1 MRIHIVTNLFSPDEL
16 AGASLFTDLAL
27 YLRDAGHEVQV
38 TTTFSYYPAWRLQP
52 ADQGVDC
59 RDETFNGIPLRRVSM
74 YVPEKPTGRGRMLS
88 DFSFLVSLLRRGRFP
103 NWTPDVVLTA
113 LPMISQCLA
122 QRFMYPF
129 RGIPRFIVVQD
140 FVAEAAL
147 ELGILRMPGAA
158 TLLRGIQRWALRSAQ
173 TIATISPEMLKKLE
187 LSIGSGRR
195 TLFIPNWIH
204 KSLQEEIC
212 RQQKLKTTRK
222 QQSLFYAGNLGVK
235 QGLPDFLA
243 QFADAGGAAM
253 QWQMDIFGGGAEK
266 KRIEDAAAN
275 TAGINMG
282 PVLEE
287 EQYISSLLS
296 ATACLV
302 TQRPGTGANFLPSK
316 LLPALATA
324 TPVLAVCD
332 KSSPLAY
339 EVLEGKFGEVIEPGS
354 ATSLM
359 DCLSR
364 WKAHPELLAAMSQ
377 HAVERAVLYHRDT
390 ILPRYEQE
398 LLRLKKPSA

>member
-27 YLRDAGHEVQV
+27 YLREAGHDVHV

-59 RDETFNGIPLRRVSM
+59 RDESFDGIPVRRISM
-74 YVPEKPTGRGRMLS
+74 YVPERPTGRGRMLS
-88 DFSFLVSLLRRGRFP
+88 DLSFLVSLLRRGRFP
-103 NWTPDVVLTA
+103 DWKPDVVLTA

-122 QRFMYPF
+122 QRFMYPLC
-129 RGIPRFIVVQD
+129 GIPRFIVVQD

-147 ELGILRMPGAA
+147 ELGILRLPGAA
-158 TLLRGIQRWALRSAQ
+158 SLLRGIQRWALRSAE

-187 LSIGSGRR
+187 LSLGSGRR
-195 TLFIPNWIH
+195 TVCIPNWIH
-204 KSLQEEIC
+204 KSLQEEMG
-212 RQQKLKTTRK
+212 RQQQLVQTRK
-222 QQSLFYAGNLGVK
+222 QQTLFYAGNLGVK
-235 QGLPDFLA
+235 QGLPDFLT
-243 QFADAGGAAM
+243 QFTGAGAAAM
-253 QWQMDIFGGGAEK
+253 QWQLDIFGGGAERQ
-266 KRIEDAAAN
+266 RIEDAAA
-275 TAGINMG
+275 TTPGVKVG

-324 TPVLAVCD
+324 TPVLAVCQRN
-332 KSSPLAY
+332 SPLAH
-339 EVLEGKFGEVIEPGS
+339 EVLEGKFGEVIEPGNV
-354 ATSLM
+354 ASLR

-364 WKAHPELLAAMSQ
+364 WRANPGLLADMGQ
-377 HAVERAVLYHRDT
+377 HAMNRAVLYHRDT